1 MPIERPEPQSELA
14 ESTSADISRP
24 LSEKAYFW
32 MSDLIS
38 KSKETVG
45 PDYWSWQRARTGAL
59 YGALTSSLL
68 HNLLVPFILHATRD
82 QDFDPGKFALQTV
95 INVSAVTLVASGAY
109 AQRDLAEDMV
119 IFGRVITAPLRSF
132 KP

>member
-59 YGALTSSLL
+59 YGAATGAVIGAATGALL
-68 HNLLVPFILHATRD
+68 FKPSPAVLIGGAIVGAAT
-82 QDFDPGKFALQTV
+82 GAGGGFAG
-95 INVSAVTLVASGAY
+95 SLVAK
-109 AQRDLAEDMV
+109 AQ
-119 IFGRVITAPLRSF
+119 
-132 KP
+132 K